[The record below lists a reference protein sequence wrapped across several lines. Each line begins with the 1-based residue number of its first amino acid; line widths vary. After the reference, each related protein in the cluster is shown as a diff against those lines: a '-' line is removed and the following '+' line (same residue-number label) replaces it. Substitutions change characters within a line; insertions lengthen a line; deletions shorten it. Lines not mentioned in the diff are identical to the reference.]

1 MSDISTWYNNMP
13 RFTKYWLTGTVGC
26 SLLARFGI
34 LPASWLILESSFV
47 FQKLQIWRLATAL
60 FFYPLSPAT
69 GFHFMLNCYFLY
81 NYSVRLETD
90 HFKTSPSD
98 YLFLLLF
105 NWICCA
111 LSGLFFNLYI
121 LMDPMVLSVL
131 YVWCQL
137 NRDMIVQ
144 FWFGTKFKAMYLPWV
159 LLMVNLI
166 LSGGGFDSLLGIL
179 IGHLYYF
186 LKFKYPQD
194 LGGQRWLETPSL
206 LKSYFPDITGGVY
219 GFGVP
224 PVNVRTAQG
233 TANPTNRTNLTF
245 RNVWGRGGNT
255 LGRD

>member
-1 MSDISTWYNNMP
+1 MSDISTWYKNMP
-13 RFTKYWLTGTVGC
+13 RFTKYWLTGTVAC
-26 SLLARFGI
+26 SLFARFGL
-34 LPASWLILESSFV
+34 LPASYLILESSLV
-47 FQKLQIWRLATAL
+47 CQKLQLWRLVTAL

-81 NYSVRLETD
+81 NYSVRLESD
-90 HFKTSPSD
+90 HFKSIPSD

-105 NWICCA
+105 NWVCCA
-111 LSGLFFNLYI
+111 LSGLFFHLYI

-137 NRDMIVQ
+137 NKDVIVQ

-166 LSGGGFDSLLGIL
+166 LSGGGFDSFLGIM
-179 IGHLYYF
+179 IGHIYYF

-194 LGGQRWLETPSL
+194 LGGQRWLETPSIF
-206 LKSYFPDITGGVY
+206 KKYFPDITGGVFS
-219 GFGVP
+219 FGSSP
-224 PVNVRTAQG
+224 INVRTTQVSG
-233 TANPTNRTNLTF
+233 TSTTRSNLTF
-245 RNVWGRGGNT
+245 RNVWGRGGNV